1 MQFAFGLLLIMIPFG
16 LVMFFLRKA
25 RSKIRVASALLISIL
40 FFISGIGLFHGLY
53 PEIVMGDNIKDN
65 NGNLIRGY
73 YYNRTAFEKEKKYD
87 EIDKET
93 RLAWDNVFETSN
105 PLYHEFYK
113 DYRVLQE
120 DRFISSIIGLGTGF
134 IFTVGYIAILGISHR
149 RKGFSEQRISYR
161 GGIDLLDDDM

>member
-1 MQFAFGLLLIMIPFG
+1 
-16 LVMFFLRKA
+16 
-25 RSKIRVASALLISIL
+25 
-40 FFISGIGLFHGLY
+40 
-53 PEIVMGDNIKDN
+53 MGDNIKDN